1 MNTDLARRTSMRRCV
16 AIACCVVALG
26 WADAARATGDA
37 AAGETVF
44 KKSCAVCHTTEEGK
58 YKGGPSLHGVVGRHA
73 ASDSGYPYSDALKKA
88 NKTWDDQTLDA
99 YLANP
104 SAAVPG
110 TKMVFLGLKSA
121 DDRQNV
127 IAFLES
133 QK

>member
-1 MNTDLARRTSMRRCV
+1 MRRCV
-16 AIACCVVALG
+16 AIGCCVVALG
-26 WADAARATGDA
+26 WANATHATGDA
-37 AAGETVF
+37 ATGEAVF

-58 YKGGPSLHGVVGRHA
+58 NKVGPSLRGIVGEHA
-73 ASDSGYPYSDALKKA
+73 ASVSGYAYSDALKKA
-88 NKTWDDQTLDA
+88 DKTWDDQTLDA

-104 SAAVPG
+104 GAAVPG